1 MAGLYNAYVLLHGSW
16 RRLAC
21 TTSCRMLEEGGAML
35 LLRHHWTLVSLPGN
49 KLSACTIS
57 SCKGNHNSSSSS
69 TLITSAPLCL
79 VVWVACQ
86 VSPGTCLSL
95 KRQLY
100 MQNWV
105 HYALCKTRLLFM
117 SFRLIMSVVQLL
129 LMHDLLCFL
138 HSGMLSLLLLLH
150 SRFCAV
156 TPKMKHSA
164 AYVTKPH
171 MKNCL
176 QIQPC
181 CLCLQLTQ
189 KAINNA

>member
-1 MAGLYNAYVLLHGSW
+1 MYFYMAVGDAWLVLRPAECW
-16 RRLAC
+16 RRVGQC
-21 TTSCRMLEEGGAML
+21 FFSGTIG
-35 LLRHHWTLVSLPGN
+35 HW
-49 KLSACTIS
+49 SACQGTS
-57 SCKGNHNSSSSS
+57 SA
-69 TLITSAPLCL
+69 LVQSAAAKATTTAAAAVP
-79 VVWVACQ
+79 
-86 VSPGTCLSL
+86 CLSL